1 MFTTAELFGRFHS
14 PSKTLGSLH
23 DQLAAAPPQELE
35 SLLGAALP
43 AGLLAQTEAGAGS
56 RERVYT
62 VRITFWTFLWQAL
75 NPGSSCRCAV
85 RKVMAWFALLG
96 LGQVSPDDS
105 PYCQARGR
113 LDRATLERALGA
125 AAQAAEQRAR
135 SQWRFH
141 DRDVLVGDGTTS
153 SAADTRANQCAY
165 PQSAKQ
171 TPGCGFPLI
180 KWVAL
185 FSLTSG
191 ALLEFA
197 VGNKHKSELALF
209 RKIWGRLQ
217 AGMIFLADRGF
228 CDYVTLAALWQRR
241 VDTVLRLN
249 ASRAADLRRGKRLGS
264 YERLVSWQKPSCP
277 ARTATQK
284 LWRRLPDQIT
294 LRLIRYPVTIPGF
307 RSRYITLV
315 TTLLDPVTYPAA
327 ELAQLYLRRWRVELF
342 LRDLKTTLRLDHLT
356 CKTPAMLHREL
367 LMHLV
372 AYNLVRALMSEAASL
387 HEAPLDRLSFKGSV
401 DTLRHFSLVI
411 AQARSRRQRSALIA
425 DLLAALAQST
435 VPLRPHR
442 VEPRCQKRRYRSYP
456 VLTQPRR
463 VLKARILRRK
473 KPRK

>member
-14 PSKTLGSLH
+14 PRKPLGSLR

-35 SLLGAALP
+35 PLLGSALP
-43 AGLLAQTEAGAGS
+43 AGLLAQTETGQGS

-96 LGQVSPDDS
+96 RGPLSPDDS
-105 PYCQARGR
+105 PYCQARRR
-113 LDRATLERALGA
+113 LERHTLERALAA
-125 AAQAAEQRAR
+125 AAQTAEQRAR

-141 DRDVLVGDGTTS
+141 DREVLVGDGTTS
-153 SAADTRANQCAY
+153 SAADTPANQRAY
-165 PQSAKQ
+165 PQSAKSA
-171 TPGCGFPLI
+171 PGCGFPLI

-197 VGNKHKSELALF
+197 LGNKHKSELALF
-209 RKIWGRLQ
+209 RKIWTRLK
-217 AGMIFLADRGF
+217 AGTIFLADRGF
-228 CDYVTLAALWQRR
+228 CDYVTLAELVRR
-241 VDTVLRLN
+241 QVDAVLRLN
-249 ASRAADLRRGKRLGS
+249 ASRADDLRRGKRLGP
-264 YERLVSWQKPSCP
+264 YERLVTWQKPP
-277 ARTATQK
+277 LRARTATQK
-284 LWRRLPDQIT
+284 LWRRLPGQIT

-307 RSRYITLV
+307 RPHAITLV
-315 TTLLDPVTYPAA
+315 TTLLDPVAYPAA

-342 LRDLKTTLRLDHLT
+342 LRDLKTTMRLDHLT
-356 CKTPAMLHREL
+356 CKTPPMLDREL
-367 LMHLV
+367 LMQLV
-372 AYNLVRALMSEAASL
+372 AYNLLRALLTEAANL
-387 HEAPLDRLSFKGSV
+387 HEVELDRLSFKGAM

-411 AQARSRRQRSALIA
+411 AQARNRRQRSQLID
-425 DLLAALAQST
+425 DLLAALAQGA

-456 VLTQPRR
+456 VLTQPRG
-463 VLKARILRRK
+463 VLKASRLRLK